1 MANVT
6 LVVFTYSYKQ
16 LPSIVTDSYAN
27 NLASNPNGSFCS
39 RQTEPDE
46 IEMVRYLGREAQWQ
60 EIINITC
67 NQLRTGTSRHAKQAE
82 SSFLLTRL
90 VMDQVIW
97 LHEGKINA

>member
-6 LVVFTYSYKQ
+6 LVVFTCSYKQ
-16 LPSIVTDSYAN
+16 LPTDSYAN
-27 NLASNPNGSFCS
+27 NLASNPNGSG
-39 RQTEPDE
+39 QTEPDE